1 MRFGMDLPEIRLKRL
16 IETQPRD
23 PMGIIELL
31 DSFKNAQEKG
41 VDNIEFLRYPYSNQE
56 AMNKLQNLGFEIDF
70 DGFSL
75 RERKKKFGFVSR
87 DVKEILNAYKDTV
100 FP

>member
-1 MRFGMDLPEIRLKRL
+1 
-16 IETQPRD
+16 
-23 PMGIIELL
+23 
-31 DSFKNAQEKG
+31 
-41 VDNIEFLRYPYSNQE
+41 
-56 AMNKLQNLGFEIDF
+56 MNKLQNLGFEIDF